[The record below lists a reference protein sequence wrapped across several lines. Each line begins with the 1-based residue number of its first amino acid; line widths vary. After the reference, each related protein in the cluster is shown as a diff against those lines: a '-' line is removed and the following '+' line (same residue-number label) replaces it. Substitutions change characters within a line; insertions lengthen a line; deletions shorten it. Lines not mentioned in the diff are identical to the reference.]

1 MSGNRVANN
10 RQRSGSKA
18 AGGTKDTCIWISG
31 DRFKDL
37 PYKGDMDHIIAA
49 FVDKGPAIGSFDVDK
64 DHTLILIEADRAAA
78 LMASAEGAAG
88 LLRQLATLLA
98 AHQNDRL
105 KA

>member
-10 RQRSGSKA
+10 RQRSRSKSAVGTEDINIRIIGDGS
-18 AGGTKDTCIWISG
+18 
-31 DRFKDL
+31 KDL
-37 PYKGDMDHIIAA
+37 PYKGDMDRIIAA
-49 FVDKGPAIGSFDVDK
+49 FVDRGPVIGSLDVDK
-64 DHTLILIEADRAAA
+64 EHTLILIEADRAAA

-98 AHQNDRL
+98 AHQNDKR